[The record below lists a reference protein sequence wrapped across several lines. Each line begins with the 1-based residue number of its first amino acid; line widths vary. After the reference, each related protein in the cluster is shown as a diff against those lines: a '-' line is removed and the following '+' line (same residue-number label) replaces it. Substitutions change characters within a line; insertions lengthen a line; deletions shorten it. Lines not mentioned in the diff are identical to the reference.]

1 MMHVKIKSNHY
12 AELLAQLT
20 ESGEIVFLTAE
31 TRLNP
36 TQFGELFM
44 GLMREAMRSGK
55 FDSPKNMVDFC
66 AIAAGQ
72 AVAILSQEPA
82 FAIEAP
88 PRSVIARKV
97 AKAKGKKDTDNA

>member
-1 MMHVKIKSNHY
+1 MMHTKIKGNQY
-12 AELLAQLT
+12 AELLAQQT
-20 ESGEIVFLTAE
+20 DSGDIVFLTAE

-72 AVAILSQEPA
+72 AVATLSQEPA

-97 AKAKGKKDTDNA
+97 AKANSKKDTDNV

>member
-1 MMHVKIKSNHY
+1 MKTVKIKGNQY
-12 AELLAQLT
+12 AELVAQLT
-20 ESGEIVFLTAE
+20 GDGEPLFLTAE

-55 FDSPKNMVDFC
+55 FDSPIKLVDFC
-66 AIAAGQ
+66 AAAATH
-72 AVAILSQEPA
+72 AVEVMSWEPA

-97 AKAKGKKDTDNA
+97 AKAKSKKDTDNV

>member
-1 MMHVKIKSNHY
+1 MHAKIKSNHY

-55 FDSPKNMVDFC
+55 FDSPIKLVDFC
-66 AIAAGQ
+66 AAAATH
-72 AVAILSQEPA
+72 AVEVMSWEPA

-88 PRSVIARKV
+88 PRSAINRKV
-97 AKAKGKKDTDNA
+97 AKAKAQKEVDNA